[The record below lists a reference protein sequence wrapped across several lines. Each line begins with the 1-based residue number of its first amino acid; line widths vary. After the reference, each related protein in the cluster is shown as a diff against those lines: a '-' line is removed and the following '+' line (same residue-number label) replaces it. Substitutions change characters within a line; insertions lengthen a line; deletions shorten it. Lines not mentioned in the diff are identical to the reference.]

1 MKKIFTLIFALLIA
15 GSVYASDYLYIE
27 DFEIDRSTWQATVP
41 LKAHFDD
48 YVSAIQVELTLP
60 AGMVVNTI
68 ANEYE
73 LTIEH
78 EDDDGLT
85 VGYYPTVAVNQN
97 GTVIIV
103 LSMESDYYEGQW
115 MGVAKYSPGDY
126 EFFNLIID
134 VPMGWEP
141 TGDIGVYSVTGCG
154 KDKRP
159 WVHCCTGCDTTTT
172 TNITMVGEAVL
183 PPKPTDVGYWIV
195 MDNSNPMEIDLDCPY
210 EVWYGSMFELSEYH
224 FVINGKEMG
233 AFRPNQPTYLTGL
246 CPLINGTNNYTLEG
260 HGNKYTLTLLQEGDS
275 YYVKCVKGGGAD
287 DVTEPVEDKQV
298 KDVRYYNPMGQQM
311 REPNGITIVVTEY
324 TDGTTTT
331 EKVLR

>member
-1 MKKIFTLIFALLIA
+1 MKKIFTLILSLLIA
-15 GSVYASDYLYIE
+15 GSVCASDYLYIE
-27 DFEIDRSTWQATVP
+27 DFEIDRETWQAKVP

-60 AGMVVNTI
+60 AGMIVTTF
-68 ANEYE
+68 ANEHE

-78 EDDDGLT
+78 EDRDGVT
-85 VGYYPTVAVNQN
+85 VDYYPTVAVNQH

-103 LSMESDYYEGQW
+103 LSMESDYYEHQW
-115 MGVAKYSPGDY
+115 MGVAKYHPGDY
-126 EFFNLIID
+126 EFFDLIID

-159 WVHCCTGCDTTTT
+159 WVHGCTGCDTTTT
-172 TNITMVGEAVL
+172 THVTMVGEAVL

-195 MDNSNPMEIDLDCPY
+195 MDNSNPMEIDLDYPY
-210 EVWYGSMFELSEYH
+210 EVWYGSMFELGEYH
-224 FVINGKEMG
+224 FIVNGKEMG
-233 AFRPNQPTYLTGL
+233 AFRPQQPTYLTGL

-260 HGNKYTLTLLQEGDS
+260 HGNKYSLTLLQEGDS

-287 DVTEPVEDKQV
+287 DVTELAANKEV
-298 KDVRYYNPMGQQM
+298 KAVRYYNHMGQQM
-311 REPNGITIVVTEY
+311 SEPNGITIVVTEY
-324 TDGTTTT
+324 TDGTTDTK
-331 EKVLR
+331 KVLR

>member
-1 MKKIFTLIFALLIA
+1 MKKFINLIFALLIA

-27 DFEIDRSTWQATVP
+27 DFEIDRETLQAKVP

-48 YVSAIQVELTLP
+48 YVSAIQVELSLP
-60 AGMVVNTI
+60 VGMVVHTI
-68 ANEYE
+68 ANEHE

-78 EDDDGLT
+78 ENQDGIT
-85 VGYYPTVAVNQN
+85 VDYYPTVAVNQRE
-97 GTVIIV
+97 TTIIV

-126 EFFNLIID
+126 EFFDLIID

-159 WVHCCTGCDTTTT
+159 WVHGCTNCDTTTT
-172 TNITMVGEAVL
+172 THVTMVGEAVL
-183 PPKPTDVGYWIV
+183 PPKPTDSGYWIV
-195 MDNSNPMEIDLDCPY
+195 MDGTPMEVDLDDPI
-210 EVWYGSMFELSEYH
+210 EVWYGSMFELGEYH
-224 FVINGKEMG
+224 FIIDGKEMG

-260 HGNKYTLTLLQEGDS
+260 HGNKYSLTLLQEGDS

-287 DVTEPVEDKQV
+287 DVTEIVEERQIKA
-298 KDVRYYNPMGQQM
+298 VRYYNPMGQQM
-311 REPNGITIVVTEY
+311 SEPNGITIVVTEY
-324 TDGTTTT
+324 TDGTTSSK
-331 EKVLR
+331 KVIK

>member
-1 MKKIFTLIFALLIA
+1 MKKFINLIFALLIA

-41 LKAHFDD
+41 LKAHFED

-60 AGMVVNTI
+60 VGMVVHTI
-68 ANEYE
+68 DNKHE
-73 LTIEH
+73 LTIDH
-78 EDDDGLT
+78 ENQDGLS
-85 VGYYPTVAVNQN
+85 VDYYPTVAVNKN

-103 LSMESDYYEGQW
+103 LSMESDYFEGQR

-126 EFFNLIID
+126 EFFDLIID

-172 TNITMVGEAVL
+172 THVTMVGEAVL

-195 MDNSNPMEIDLDCPY
+195 MDNSNPMEIDLDYPY
-210 EVWYGSMFELSEYH
+210 EIWYGSMFELGEYH
-224 FVINGKEMG
+224 FIIDGKEMG
-233 AFRPNQPTYLTGL
+233 AFRPNQPTYINVLS
-246 CPLINGTNNYTLEG
+246 PLINGTNNYTLEG
-260 HGNKYTLTLLQEGDS
+260 HGNKYSLTLLKEGEN

-287 DVTEPVEDKQV
+287 DVTELAANKEV
-298 KDVRYYNPMGQQM
+298 KAVRYYNAMGQQM
-311 REPNGITIVVTEY
+311 SEPNGITIVVTEY
-324 TDGTTTT
+324 TDGTTDTK
-331 EKVLR
+331 KVLR

>member
-1 MKKIFTLIFALLIA
+1 MKKIINLIFALLIA

-60 AGMVVNTI
+60 VGMVVHTI
-68 ANEYE
+68 ANEHE

-78 EDDDGLT
+78 EDDDGVT
-85 VGYYPTVAVNQN
+85 VDYYPTVAENQH

-126 EFFNLIID
+126 EFFDLIID

-159 WVHCCTGCDTTTT
+159 WVHCCTGCRTTTT
-172 TNITMVGEAVL
+172 THVTMAGEAVL

-195 MDNSNPMEIDLDCPY
+195 MDGTQMEVDMGDPI

-260 HGNKYTLTLLQEGDS
+260 NGNKYSLTLLKEGEN
-275 YYVKCVKGGGAD
+275 YYVKCAKNGGAD
-287 DVTEPVEDKQV
+287 DVNELTTNKEV
-298 KDVRYYNPMGQQM
+298 KEVRYYNPMGQQM
-311 REPNGITIVVTEY
+311 SEPNGITIVVTEY
-324 TDGTTTT
+324 TDGTTETK
-331 EKVLR
+331 KVLR

>member
-1 MKKIFTLIFALLIA
+1 MKKILLLLA
-15 GSVYASDYLYIE
+15 VLTAMCVQAEDYLYIE

-60 AGMVVNTI
+60 VGMMVNTF
-68 ANEYE
+68 ANEHE

-78 EDDDGLT
+78 ENRDGVT
-85 VGYYPTVAVNQN
+85 VDYYPTVAVGQN

-115 MGVAKYSPGDY
+115 MGVAKYHPGDY
-126 EFFNLIID
+126 EFFDLVID

-159 WVHCCTGCDTTTT
+159 WVHGCTGCCVTTTT
-172 TNITMVGEAVL
+172 HVTMVGEAVL

-195 MDNSNPMEIDLDCPY
+195 MDGDNPMEIDLDYPY
-210 EVWYGSMFELSEYH
+210 EVWYSSMYELGEYH
-224 FVINGKEMG
+224 FIIDGKEMG
-233 AFRPNQPTYLTGL
+233 AFRPNQPTYINVLS
-246 CPLINGTNNYTLEG
+246 PLINGANNYTLEG
-260 HGNKYTLTLLQEGDS
+260 HGN
-275 YYVKCVKGGGAD
+275 
-287 DVTEPVEDKQV
+287 
-298 KDVRYYNPMGQQM
+298 
-311 REPNGITIVVTEY
+311 
-324 TDGTTTT
+324 
-331 EKVLR
+331 

>member
-1 MKKIFTLIFALLIA
+1 MKKILILLA
-15 GSVYASDYLYIE
+15 VMTAMCVQAEDYLYIE

-48 YVSAIQVELTLP
+48 YVSAIQVELSLP
-60 AGMVVNTI
+60 VGMVVHTI
-68 ANEYE
+68 ANEHE

-78 EDDDGLT
+78 ENQDGIT
-85 VGYYPTVAVNQN
+85 VDYYPTVAENQH

-126 EFFNLIID
+126 EFFNLVID

-159 WVHCCTGCDTTTT
+159 WVHGCTGCDTTTT
-172 TNITMVGEAVL
+172 THVTMVGEAVL

-195 MDNSNPMEIDLDCPY
+195 MDNSNPMEIDLDYPY
-210 EVWYGSMFELSEYH
+210 EVWYWSMFELGEYH
-224 FVINGKEMG
+224 FIIDGKEMG
-233 AFRPNQPTYLTGL
+233 AFRPNQPTYINVLS
-246 CPLINGTNNYTLEG
+246 PLINGANNYTLEG
-260 HGNKYTLTLLQEGDS
+260 HGNKYSLTLLQEGDS

-287 DVTEPVEDKQV
+287 DVTDIVEDRQIKA
-298 KDVRYYNPMGQQM
+298 VRYYNPMGQQM
-311 REPNGITIVVTEY
+311 SEPNGITIVVTEY
-324 TDGTTTT
+324 TDGTTDTK
-331 EKVLR
+331 KVLR

>member
-1 MKKIFTLIFALLIA
+1 MKKILLLLA
-15 GSVYASDYLYIE
+15 VLTAMCVQAEDYLYIE

-60 AGMVVNTI
+60 VGMVVSAF
-68 ANEYE
+68 ANEHE

-78 EDDDGLT
+78 ENRDGIT
-85 VGYYPTVAVNQN
+85 VDYYPTVAVGQN

-126 EFFNLIID
+126 EFFDLIID

-159 WVHCCTGCDTTTT
+159 WVHGCTGCDTTTT
-172 TNITMVGEAVL
+172 THVTMVGEAVL
-183 PPKPTDVGYWIV
+183 PPKPNDGYWIV
-195 MDNSNPMEIDLDCPY
+195 MDGDNPMEIDLDYPY
-210 EVWYGSMFELSEYH
+210 EVWYSSMYELGEYH

-260 HGNKYTLTLLQEGDS
+260 HGNKYSLTLLQEGGS

-287 DVTEPVEDKQV
+287 DVTEIVEDRQV
-298 KDVRYYNPMGQQM
+298 KAVRYYNPMGQQM
-311 REPNGITIVVTEY
+311 SEPNGITIVVTEY

-331 EKVLR
+331 KKVLR

>member
-1 MKKIFTLIFALLIA
+1 MKKILLLLA
-15 GSVYASDYLYIE
+15 VMTAMCVQAEDYLYIE

-41 LKAHFDD
+41 LKAHFSD

-60 AGMVVNTI
+60 VGMMVTTI
-68 ANEYE
+68 ANEHE

-78 EDDDGLT
+78 EDRDGVT
-85 VGYYPTVAVNQN
+85 VDYYPTVAVNHN

-103 LSMESDYYEGQW
+103 LSMESDYYEHQR
-115 MGVAKYSPGDY
+115 MGVAKYHPGDY
-126 EFFNLIID
+126 EFFELIID

-172 TNITMVGEAVL
+172 THVTMVGEAVL
-183 PPKPTDVGYWIV
+183 PPKPTDSGYWIV
-195 MDNSNPMEIDLDCPY
+195 MDGDNPMEIDLDYPY
-210 EVWYGSMFELSEYH
+210 EVWYSSMYELGEYH
-224 FVINGKEMG
+224 FVINGREMG

-246 CPLINGTNNYTLEG
+246 CPLINGANNYTLEG
-260 HGNKYTLTLLQEGDS
+260 HGNKYTLTLIQEDEN

-287 DVTEPVEDKQV
+287 DVTELAANKEV
-298 KDVRYYNPMGQQM
+298 KAVRYYNPMGQQM
-311 REPNGITIVVTEY
+311 SEPHGITIVVTEY
-324 TDGTTTT
+324 TDGTTDTK
-331 EKVLR
+331 KVLR